1 MLDRT
6 RLKLARKPGESVDIG
21 DATITVE
28 SIRGGVARLVIEAP
42 RAIQITRDDVKS
54 GPKDAPQSVEPT

>member
-6 RLKLARKPGESVDIG
+6 RLKLARKVGQRVDIG
-21 DATITVE
+21 PITITVE
-28 SIRGGVARLVIEAP
+28 EIRGGVVRYLIEAP